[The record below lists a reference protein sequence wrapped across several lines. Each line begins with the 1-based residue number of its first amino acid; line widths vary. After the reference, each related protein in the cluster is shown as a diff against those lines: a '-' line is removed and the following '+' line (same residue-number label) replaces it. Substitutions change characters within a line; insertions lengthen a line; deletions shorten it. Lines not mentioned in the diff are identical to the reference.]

1 MCSKNKIT
9 YQDEYQTLRDEILQG
24 KKYVFER
31 PLLIVTISVAL
42 IQFIDK
48 PFMVY
53 VPILLIPLLAF
64 NLWFTVNRI
73 KSIARIVAY
82 IQLVLEE
89 NNNIVWRGWET
100 SLRFYRKWTKLN
112 KDEIAKIIKKSIDQD
127 AAPDAMGY
135 YPVIFYLHIG
145 IVCLTVI
152 FSIIYS
158 VDDSTRKNI
167 ASTCITFAL
176 SAVYMIFSFSC
187 RPKKIEGGIEGNRV
201 IWTIVLNSIEDNKA
215 NQPTQTAARL
225 ISDVEA
231 VEKVKNTF

>member
-1 MCSKNKIT
+1 MCINNKIT
-9 YQDEYQTLRDEILQG
+9 YQDEYQTLREEILQG

-31 PLLIVTISVAL
+31 LLLIVTISVAL

-53 VPILLIPLLAF
+53 VPILLLPLLAF

-82 IQLVLEE
+82 IQLILEE

-100 SLRFYRKWTKLN
+100 SLRLYRKWTKLN
-112 KDEIAKIIKKSIDQD
+112 KDEIDKIIKGNIDQD

-145 IVCLTVI
+145 IVLLTAI
-152 FSIIYS
+152 FSVIYS
-158 VDDSTRKNI
+158 IDDST
-167 ASTCITFAL
+167 T
-176 SAVYMIFSFSC
+176 V
-187 RPKKIEGGIEGNRV
+187 
-201 IWTIVLNSIEDNKA
+201 
-215 NQPTQTAARL
+215 RL
-225 ISDVEA
+225 
-231 VEKVKNTF
+231 KFW

>member
-1 MCSKNKIT
+1 MCSNNKIT
-9 YQDEYQTLRDEILQG
+9 YQDEYQTLREEILQG

-31 PLLIVTISVAL
+31 PLLIVTISVAV

-89 NNNIVWRGWET
+89 NNHIVWRGWET
-100 SLRFYRKWTKLN
+100 SLRLYRKWTKLN
-112 KDEIAKIIKKSIDQD
+112 KDEIDKIIKNNIDQD

-145 IVCLTVI
+145 IVLLTAI
-152 FSIIYS
+152 FSVIHSFGNSI
-158 VDDSTRKNI
+158 TKNI
-167 ASTCITFAL
+167 VSTCFTCAL
-176 SAVYMIFSFSC
+176 AAIFMIFSFSC
-187 RPKKIEGGIEGNRV
+187 RPKKIESGIEGNRV
-201 IWTIVLNSIEDNKA
+201 IWEKVLNLMEDNKA
-215 NQPTQTAARL
+215 NSADTKSRAA
-225 ISDVEA
+225 D
-231 VEKVKNTF
+231 